1 MEIDQISRR
10 YPGVLALDAVD
21 LQVRAGEVLAVI
33 GENGAGKSTL
43 MKIMAGV
50 AQPSSGT
57 LRMDGQPVH
66 FESPRQAIHAGVALI
81 HQELNL
87 ADNLTV
93 AENIF
98 LGREPRR
105 LGCVVDNRS
114 MRSQS
119 RAHLSRVGLEIDPS
133 TPLAELPL
141 ASQQLVEIAK
151 ALSADARLVI
161 MDEPTSSLSTRE
173 AEKLFEV
180 VEGLRRDDVAVVY
193 ISHRLAEVQRLAD
206 RVEILRDGRNAGTL
220 RRDQITHSAMVSGMV
235 GRQLDQYFARHS
247 QPPGAVRLRVEDLV
261 VDGPFRGAPA
271 TLEVRAGEVV
281 GLAGLVG
288 SGRSELLETIFGVR
302 ESIAGSV
309 WIDGKPM
316 PLGDVSVAISRGVAL
331 VPEDRKGFGL
341 VLDMSVRENMTLA
354 ALSAAPSAPRIDS
367 GWERRATDDLIERLN
382 VKAADQTTSIDT
394 LSGGNQQKVALGKW
408 LLRDPHVLLL
418 DEPTRGVDIGAKHEI
433 YGIIG
438 TLAAAGVAVLFVS
451 SEMEEVLGLADRTL
465 VMHEGRIA
473 GHLTREQM
481 SEEAI
486 MRLAVGDVAGSGT
499 LESPASHASTAA
511 RDFRAHD
518 SSEVQDSSAKE
529 AHR

>member
-10 YPGVLALDAVD
+10 YPGVLALDGVD
-21 LQVRAGEVLAVI
+21 MQVRAGEVLAVI

-50 AQPSSGT
+50 AQPSGGT
-57 LRMDGQPVH
+57 LRMDGQSIV
-66 FESPRQAIHAGVALI
+66 FESPRQAIDAGVALI

-105 LGCVVDNRS
+105 LGCVVDSRS
-114 MRSQS
+114 MTTRS
-119 RAHLSRVGLEIDPS
+119 REHLSRVGLDVDPE
-133 TPLAELPL
+133 TPLAELSL

-206 RVEILRDGRNAGTL
+206 RVEILRDGRNAGSL
-220 RRDQITHSAMVSGMV
+220 WREQITHDAMVSGMV
-235 GRQLDQYFARHS
+235 GRQLDQFFAHRP
-247 QPPGAVRLRVEDLV
+247 QRPGDVRLRVEELV
-261 VDGPFRGAPA
+261 VDGPFVGAP
-271 TLEVRAGEVV
+271 TTFEVRAGEVV

-302 ESIAGSV
+302 ERVAGSV

-316 PLGDVSVAISRGVAL
+316 PLGDAAVAISRGVAL

-354 ALSAAPSAPRIDS
+354 ALNAAPSAPRIDG
-367 GWERRATDDLIERLN
+367 GWERRVTADLIQRLN
-382 VKAADQTTSIDT
+382 VKTADQTTTIAT

-408 LLRDPHVLLL
+408 LLHDPHVLLL
-418 DEPTRGVDIGAKHEI
+418 DEPTRGVDVGAKQEI

-438 TLAAAGVAVLFVS
+438 SLAAAGVAVLFVS

-473 GHLTREQM
+473 GQLTRAQM
-481 SEEAI
+481 SEESI
-486 MRLAVGDVAGSGT
+486 MRLAVGDVAVD
-499 LESPASHASTAA
+499 ST
-511 RDFRAHD
+511 HHSSEKQD
-518 SSEVQDSSAKE
+518 SSEKA
-529 AHR
+529 APR